1 MRITYIDETETNDYF
16 IVCAL
21 TVESEIELEESFK
34 SFKKK
39 TNQLSSKLKEKQ
51 KRKLFNEFK
60 SIELDNQYPNIKRAM
75 LNFIDLLDCKIT
87 YSYQKKSQPNIK
99 FDEKKKLYITAIHE
113 ALDII
118 DKPKEV
124 IFDYFKNKKFE
135 QEIIDSFISDE
146 LVPSIVPGDSKQYTG
161 LKYVD
166 NICSVIRQRITNK
179 DKHNYYYLI
188 EDKIIR

>member
-1 MRITYIDETETNDYF
+1 MRIAYIDETETDNYF

-39 TNQLSSKLKEKQ
+39 TKNLMSKSNRKQ
-51 KRKLFNEFK
+51 KGTVFEEFK
-60 SIELDNQYPNIKRAM
+60 SREIDDSFPSVKRAM

-118 DKPKEV
+118 DKPKYV

-146 LVPSIVPGDSKQYTG
+146 LVLSIVPGDSKQYTG

>member
-1 MRITYIDETETNDYF
+1 MRISYIDETETDNYF

-21 TVESEIELEESFK
+21 TVESNFELEESFK

-39 TNQLSSKLKEKQ
+39 ARNLSTKLKEKE
-51 KRKLFNEFK
+51 KRKLFTEFK
-60 SIELDNQYPNIKRAM
+60 SVELDNKYPSIKRAM
-75 LNFIDLLDCKIT
+75 LNHIDLLDCQIT
-87 YSYQKKSQPNIK
+87 YSCQKKSKPDIQ
-99 FDEKKKLYITAIHE
+99 FDEKKRLYLAAIHE

-118 DKPKEV
+118 DKPKYV

-146 LVPSIVPGDSKQYTG
+146 LVLSIMPGDSKRYAG

-166 NICSVIRQRITNK
+166 NICSVIRHKVSNN

-188 EDKIIR
+188 EDKITK

>member
-1 MRITYIDETETNDYF
+1 MRIAYIDETETDNYF

-39 TNQLSSKLKEKQ
+39 TKNIMSKSNRKQ
-51 KRKLFNEFK
+51 KGTVFEEFK
-60 SIELDNQYPNIKRAM
+60 SREIDDSFPSVKRAM

-118 DKPKEV
+118 DKPKYV

-146 LVPSIVPGDSKQYTG
+146 LVLSIVPGDSKQYTG

-166 NICSVIRQRITNK
+166 NICSIIRQRITNK

>member
-1 MRITYIDETETNDYF
+1 M
-16 IVCAL
+16 
-21 TVESEIELEESFK
+21 SK
-34 SFKKK
+34 S
-39 TNQLSSKLKEKQ
+39 NRKQ
-51 KRKLFNEFK
+51 KGTVFEEFK
-60 SIELDNQYPNIKRAM
+60 SREIDDSFPSVKRAM

-118 DKPKEV
+118 DKPKYV

-146 LVPSIVPGDSKQYTG
+146 LVLSIVPGDSKQYTG

>member
-1 MRITYIDETETNDYF
+1 MRISYIDETETDEFF

-21 TVESEIELEESFK
+21 TVESDFELEESFK

-39 TNQLSSKLKEKQ
+39 ARNLSTKLKEKE
-51 KRKLFNEFK
+51 KRKLFTEFK
-60 SIELDNQYPNIKRAM
+60 SVELDNKYPGIKRAM
-75 LNFIDLLDCKIT
+75 LNHIDLLDCNIT
-87 YSYQKKSQPNIK
+87 YSCQRKSQPEMK

-118 DKPKEV
+118 DKPKYV

-135 QEIIDSFISDE
+135 QEIIDSFITDE
-146 LVPSIVPGDSKQYTG
+146 KVLSIVPGDSKIYSG

-166 NICSVIRQRITNK
+166 NICSVIRRRINNN

-188 EDKIIR
+188 EDKITK